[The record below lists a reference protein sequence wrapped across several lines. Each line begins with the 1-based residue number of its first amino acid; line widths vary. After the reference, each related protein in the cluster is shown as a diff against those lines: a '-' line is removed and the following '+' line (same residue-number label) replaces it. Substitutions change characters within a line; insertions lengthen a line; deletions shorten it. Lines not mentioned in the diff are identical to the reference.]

1 MFRYSP
7 DDYWIGLLQQTEGHF
22 VWVSDCTNLT
32 YIEYVRP
39 NWASDKQCLK
49 FSKTNHE
56 GDHEGCHSDRAFIC
70 QIPREGKV
78 VVLFGFDSCFFIL
91 YSLITL
97 VMPPPPPHTHTHF
110 KTNTRMYGAL
120 HTCTSVRPSVVVKLV
135 RLITGECYDMYISNF
150 TRR

>member
-70 QIPREGKV
+70 QIPRAGKV

-97 VMPPPPPHTHTHF
+97 VMPPPPTHTLQNEYSDVWCFTH
-110 KTNTRMYGAL
+110 MYVRASVRRSKACPVDNWRVL
-120 HTCTSVRPSVVVKLV
+120 PCTSQTLHGGR
-135 RLITGECYDMYISNF
+135 T
-150 TRR
+150 